1 MVRWGK
7 VGVRVR
13 VRGCG
18 LVDASCLFQVLT
30 QKKQQVCVRVCVCED
45 EVHL

>member
-30 QKKQQVCVRVCVCED
+30 QKKTASVCACVCV
-45 EVHL
+45 